1 MALRIGCDL
10 DGTVADMAAA
20 LQREAETLFGP
31 GVDISPGQVL
41 AAEPTAESDSID
53 PAEVLQGSGPSP
65 QPAGPTRRALTGRE
79 YKQLWSHVRKVDNF
93 WCTLKELEP
102 GAVARFSEAA
112 LKNRWEVIFLTQR
125 PSSAGD
131 TAQRQSQAWLVRN
144 GFAMP
149 SVYVVNGSRG
159 LIAASLGLDAVVDDR
174 PENCL
179 DVVADS
185 QAKSILVWR
194 DSPRTAPPGASRL
207 RVETVFSFGEA
218 LDQLLALSVAR
229 RSVTAGLVG
238 RMRQK
243 LGL

>member
-31 GVDISPGQVL
+31 GVDISPGQAF
-41 AAEPTAESDSID
+41 AAEPVPDGESGDSAETI
-53 PAEVLQGSGPSP
+53 PGVIPPSP
-65 QPAGPTRRALTGRE
+65 SVETARRALTARE
-79 YKQLWSHVRKVDNF
+79 YKQLWAHVRKVDNF
-93 WCTLKELEP
+93 WCTLKEVEP
-102 GAVARFSEAA
+102 GAVGRLSEAA

-131 TAQRQSQAWLVRN
+131 TAQRQSQAWLVKN
-144 GFAMP
+144 GFSMP

-218 LDQLLALSVAR
+218 LDQLLALSAAK